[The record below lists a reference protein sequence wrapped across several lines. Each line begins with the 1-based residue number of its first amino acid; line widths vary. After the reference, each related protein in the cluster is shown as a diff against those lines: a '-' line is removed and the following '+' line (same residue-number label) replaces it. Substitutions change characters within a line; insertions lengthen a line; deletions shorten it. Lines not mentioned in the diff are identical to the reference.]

1 MFVQRK
7 KQQRFWKRCVL
18 CDITKGWYSHW
29 AQSCWKASQSWG
41 ANNLNFSHFWGL
53 TRRVIVRKTLRK
65 GVWPDVDL
73 FKSLWALSL
82 FRPSLPPPSPST
94 PPPLPSWLTSNFL
107 RRRHF
112 EIQFVFG
119 PFKDNT
125 PAGFSRTRLLCAWF
139 TTTDAN
145 SFCIFTQIL
154 SVYCSSCIHMYTTWH
169 IRWIFVF
176 WKAPSYRPGLNL
188 QRQLRLDLGDKAKM

>member
-1 MFVQRK
+1 MWTF
-7 KQQRFWKRCVL
+7 L
-18 CDITKGWYSHW
+18 KGP
-29 AQSCWKASQSWG
+29 
-41 ANNLNFSHFWGL
+41 
-53 TRRVIVRKTLRK
+53 K
-65 GVWPDVDL
+65 GFEHEVYLD
-73 FKSLWALSL
+73 
-82 FRPSLPPPSPST
+82 PPPST

-125 PAGFSRTRLLCAWF
+125 PASFSQTRLLCAWF

-154 SVYCSSCIHMYTTWH
+154 RVYYSSCIYIYTTRY
-169 IRWIFVF
+169 IRRIFVF
-176 WKAPSYRPGLNL
+176 CKATSYRPGLNL
-188 QRQLRLDLGDKAKM
+188 QHQLRLDLGDKAKM